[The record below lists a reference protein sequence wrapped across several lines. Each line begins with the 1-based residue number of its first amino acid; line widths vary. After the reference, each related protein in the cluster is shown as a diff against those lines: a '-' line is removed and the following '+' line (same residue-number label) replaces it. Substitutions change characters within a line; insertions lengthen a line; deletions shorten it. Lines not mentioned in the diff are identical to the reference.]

1 MAKTTSVRTRRHR
14 HAWRPLLIGIATL
27 IALFIFNDLHPA
39 VFDLADLKASDL
51 RMYMTRRPPLTGAVA
66 IAAIDEKSIA
76 ELGHWPWP
84 RSVEARLNDAL
95 RDYKA
100 AVVGYDVLFSE
111 PDEDDV
117 QAKRIA
123 DRLKGLGV
131 GDAAVEQTLGT
142 GNDLAFADAVKQQ
155 GSTFL
160 AYAFEKHFDLKSAPQ
175 ILSAPVPTGYKTEP
189 IAPPPPLA
197 YNLVRELPD
206 AAPNLLIAARA
217 YLPPIAVLNS
227 AARGTAY
234 VDYDADSDGVLRS
247 EIAVI
252 RFGKRYCVPLY
263 LALAAAY
270 LKNAPLRL
278 VIGDDGAR
286 QVTLGDE
293 EIPVDEI
300 GRMLIDFRGPP
311 GTFPAYSIADLI
323 AHRVPPAALAG
334 KIVLVGL
341 TAHALGDRKVTPT
354 AGDFPGVE
362 IHANAIDNVLRGDF
376 VRRSRVEGTAEED
389 AVALMLVLAI
399 SVAAAYLSP
408 LWSAASAL
416 WVIVGFAAYAQ
427 YRLVYEGVLIDMVLP
442 LASALLTYM
451 LLATYRYVTEDR
463 AKRFLRSALEHYLNP
478 EVVESVVDDPGGL
491 RLSGERRHL
500 AILFSD
506 IVNFTS
512 RAERFDAERLVSL
525 LNAYMNEMCRI
536 ILDSK
541 GTLDKLMG
549 DGIMAF
555 WGAPNEIENPAGA
568 AIDCALK
575 MLEGLERLRQ
585 DDERFADVDI
595 GIGIATGDAIVGNLG
610 SEHRF
615 DYSAV
620 GDTVNLASRLEG
632 LTRHF
637 HVHLLVNRQTLIEAA
652 GNYCAREVGLVK
664 VKGKEQLVPIVDVA
678 GRAGNGID
686 PTFYERFNRA
696 LEHIRNGEATA
707 ANTMLQA
714 LGREAPEDAL
724 VNLYLEKIVEATDGQ
739 PTEMV
744 FEFETK

>member
-1 MAKTTSVRTRRHR
+1 MATTTTVRTRRHR
-14 HAWRPLLIGIATL
+14 HAGRPLLIGIVTL
-27 IALFIFNDLHPA
+27 TALFVFNHYHPA

-51 RMYMTRRPPLTGAVA
+51 RMYVTRPPPLTGAVV

-117 QAKRIA
+117 QAEQIA
-123 DRLKGLGV
+123 ARLQGLGIAA
-131 GDAAVEQTLGT
+131 AAVEQTLGT
-142 GNDLAFADAVKQQ
+142 GNDLAFADAVKRE

-160 AYAFEKHFDLKSAPQ
+160 GYAFEKHFDLNSAPR
-175 ILSAPVPTGYKTEP
+175 ILSAPVSTGFKTP
-189 IAPPPPLA
+189 ITPPLA
-197 YNLVRELPD
+197 YNMVRELPD
-206 AAPNLLIAARA
+206 AAPALLIAARA

-227 AARGTAY
+227 AARGTGY

-263 LALAAAY
+263 LALTAAY

-278 VIGDDGAR
+278 VVGPDGAR

-323 AHRVPPAALAG
+323 AHRVPPAVIAG

-341 TAHALGDRKVTPT
+341 TAHALGDRKVTPS

-389 AVALMLVLAI
+389 AVALALVLAI

-416 WVIVGFAAYAQ
+416 WVIVGFSAYAQ
-427 YRLVYEGVLIDMVLP
+427 YRLVYDGVLIDVVLP

-451 LLATYRYVTEDR
+451 VLATYRYVTEDR

-478 EVVESVVDDPGGL
+478 EVVESVVDDPEGL

-512 RAERFDAERLVSL
+512 RAERFEAERLVSL

-575 MLEGLERLRQ
+575 MLEGLERLRH
-585 DDERFADVDI
+585 DDERFTDVDI

-707 ANTMLQA
+707 ANTMLQG
-714 LGREAPEDAL
+714 LSREAPDDAL
-724 VNLYLEKIVEATDGQ
+724 INLYLEKIVEATDGQ

>member
-1 MAKTTSVRTRRHR
+1 MATTTTVRTRRHR
-14 HAWRPLLIGIATL
+14 HAWRPLLIGIVTL
-27 IALFIFNDLHPA
+27 TALFVFNYYHPA

-51 RMYMTRRPPLTGAVA
+51 RMYVTRRPPLTGAVV

-111 PDEDDV
+111 RDEDDV
-117 QAKRIA
+117 QAERIA
-123 DRLKGLGV
+123 ARLKGLGIA
-131 GDAAVEQTLGT
+131 DAAVEQTLGT
-142 GNDLAFADAVKQQ
+142 GNDLAFADAVKRQ

-160 AYAFEKHFDLKSAPQ
+160 GYAFEKHFDLSSAPQ
-175 ILSAPVPTGYKTEP
+175 ILSAPVPTGFKTSP
-189 IAPPPPLA
+189 VAPPPLA

-206 AAPNLLIAARA
+206 AAPKLLIAARA
-217 YLPPIAVLNS
+217 YLPPIAVLNT
-227 AARGTAY
+227 AARGTGY

-263 LALAAAY
+263 LALTSAY
-270 LKNAPLRL
+270 LKNAAIRL
-278 VIGDDGAR
+278 VVGADGVR
-286 QVTLGDE
+286 QVTLGEE

-323 AHRVPPAALAG
+323 AHRVPPAAVAG

-354 AGDFPGVE
+354 GGDFPGVE

-389 AVALMLVLAI
+389 AVALALVLAI

-416 WVIVGFAAYAQ
+416 WVIAGFSGYAQ
-427 YRLVYEGVLIDMVLP
+427 YRLVYDGVLIDMVLP

-451 LLATYRYVTEDR
+451 FLATYRYMTEGSE
-463 AKRFLRSALEHYLNP
+463 KRFLRSALEHYLNP

-575 MLEGLERLRQ
+575 MLDGLARLRR

-686 PTFYERFNRA
+686 PTFYERFNRV

-707 ANTMLQA
+707 ANAMLVA
-714 LGREAPEDAL
+714 LGREAPQDAL

>member
-1 MAKTTSVRTRRHR
+1 MATTTTVRTRRHR

-27 IALFIFNDLHPA
+27 TALFVFNYLHPA

-51 RMYMTRRPPLTGAVA
+51 RMYVTRRPPLTGAVV

-123 DRLKGLGV
+123 TSLRGLGV
-131 GDAAVEQTLGT
+131 ADAAIEQTLGT
-142 GNDLAFADAVKQQ
+142 GNDLAFAGAVKQQ

-160 AYAFEKHFDLKSAPQ
+160 SYAFEKHFKGAQPLL
-175 ILSAPVPTGYKTEP
+175 LSAPVPNRVFKTQP
-189 IAPPPPLA
+189 IAPPPLA
-197 YNLVRELPD
+197 YNMVRELPD
-206 AAPNLLIAARA
+206 AAPASLIAARA
-217 YLPPIAVLNS
+217 YLPPITVLNG
-227 AARGTAY
+227 AARGIGY
-234 VDYDADSDGVLRS
+234 VDYEDDFDGVSRT

-263 LALAAAY
+263 LALSAAY
-270 LKNAPLRL
+270 LKNPPLRL
-278 VIGDDGAR
+278 IIGADGVR

-323 AHRVPPAALAG
+323 AHHVPPAAVAG

-341 TAHALGDRKVTPT
+341 TAHALGDRKVTPVS
-354 AGDFPGVE
+354 GDFPGVE

-376 VRRSRVEGTAEED
+376 VRRSRVEGTAEEE
-389 AVALMLVLAI
+389 AVALVLVLAI

-416 WVIVGFAAYAQ
+416 WVILGFSAYAQ
-427 YRLVYEGVLIDMVLP
+427 YRLVYDGVLIDMVLP
-442 LASALLTYM
+442 LAAALLTYTV
-451 LLATYRYVTEDR
+451 LATYRFMTEGR
-463 AKRFLRSALEHYLNP
+463 EKRFMRSALEHYLNP
-478 EVVESVVDDPGGL
+478 DVVESVVDDPGGL

-512 RAERFDAERLVSL
+512 RAERFEAERLVSL
-525 LNAYMNEMCRI
+525 LNAYMNEMCGI
-536 ILDSK
+536 ILDAK

-549 DGIMAF
+549 DGIMVF
-555 WGAPNEIENPAGA
+555 WGAPNEIENPRGPQSTARSRCSMGSS
-568 AIDCALK
+568 DCATTTNASPTSISAS
-575 MLEGLERLRQ
+575 GLPP
-585 DDERFADVDI
+585 
-595 GIGIATGDAIVGNLG
+595 ATR
-610 SEHRF
+610 S
-615 DYSAV
+615 
-620 GDTVNLASRLEG
+620 
-632 LTRHF
+632 
-637 HVHLLVNRQTLIEAA
+637 
-652 GNYCAREVGLVK
+652 
-664 VKGKEQLVPIVDVA
+664 
-678 GRAGNGID
+678 
-686 PTFYERFNRA
+686 
-696 LEHIRNGEATA
+696 
-707 ANTMLQA
+707 
-714 LGREAPEDAL
+714 
-724 VNLYLEKIVEATDGQ
+724 
-739 PTEMV
+739 
-744 FEFETK
+744 

>member
-1 MAKTTSVRTRRHR
+1 MATTTTVRTRRR
-14 HAWRPLLIGIATL
+14 QHAWRPLLIGIATL
-27 IALFIFNDLHPA
+27 AALFVFNYLHPA

-51 RMYMTRRPPLTGAVA
+51 RMYVTRRPPLTGAVV

-84 RSVEARLNDAL
+84 RSVEARLDDAL

-123 DRLKGLGV
+123 ASLKKLGV
-131 GDAAVEQTLGT
+131 ADAAIEQTLGT

-160 AYAFEKHFDLKSAPQ
+160 SYAFEKHFKGAQQFLAV
-175 ILSAPVPTGYKTEP
+175 PVPTGFKTV
-189 IAPPPPLA
+189 PPLA

-206 AAPNLLIAARA
+206 AAPKLLIAARA
-217 YLPPIAVLNS
+217 YLPPIPVLNNS
-227 AARGTAY
+227 ARGIGY
-234 VDYDADSDGVLRS
+234 VDYEDDSDGVSRT

-263 LALAAAY
+263 LALSAAY
-270 LKNAPLRL
+270 LKNPPLRL
-278 VIGDDGAR
+278 IIGADGVR
-286 QVTLGDE
+286 QVALGDE

-323 AHRVPPAALAG
+323 GHRVSPDAISG

-341 TAHALGDRKVTPT
+341 TAHALGDRMVTPT
-354 AGDFPGVE
+354 GGDFPGVE

-376 VRRSRVEGTAEED
+376 VRRSRVEGTAEEE
-389 AVALMLVLAI
+389 AEALVLVLAI

-416 WVIVGFAAYAQ
+416 WVILGFSAYAQ
-427 YRLVYEGVLIDMVLP
+427 YRLVDDGVLIDMVLP
-442 LASALLTYM
+442 LAAALLTYTV
-451 LLATYRYVTEDR
+451 LATYRFMTEGR
-463 AKRFLRSALEHYLNP
+463 EKRFMRSALEHYLNP

-512 RAERFDAERLVSL
+512 RAERFEAERLVSL

-555 WGAPNEIENPAGA
+555 WGAPNEIENPARA

-575 MLEGLERLRQ
+575 LLDGLQRLRH

-686 PTFYERFNRA
+686 PTFYERFNRV
-696 LEHIRNGEATA
+696 LEYIRNGEATA
-707 ANTMLQA
+707 ANTMLLA
-714 LGREAPEDAL
+714 LGREAPDDAL
-724 VNLYLEKIVEATDGQ
+724 VNLYLEKIVEAIDGQ

>member
-1 MAKTTSVRTRRHR
+1 MATTTTVKTRRHR
-14 HAWRPLLIGIATL
+14 HAWRPLLIGIL
-27 IALFIFNDLHPA
+27 ILTALFIFNGLHPA
-39 VFDLADLKASDL
+39 VFDLAELKVSDL
-51 RMYMTRRPPLTGAVA
+51 RMYVRRQPRLTGAVV
-66 IAAIDEKSIA
+66 IAAIDDKSIA

-84 RSVEARLNDAL
+84 RSVEARLSDAL

-111 PDEDDV
+111 RDEDDI
-117 QAKRIA
+117 QGGRIA
-123 DRLKGLGV
+123 ARLKAIGV
-131 GDAAVEQTLGT
+131 SDAAVEETLGT
-142 GNDLAFADAVKQQ
+142 ANDLALANAVKQQ

-160 AYAFEKHFDLKSAPQ
+160 GYAFESHFDRKSARQ
-175 ILSAPVPTGYKTEP
+175 ILSAPVATGYKTEP
-189 IAPPPPLA
+189 IAPPPLV
-197 YNLVRELPD
+197 YNLVRELSG
-206 AAPNLLIAARA
+206 AAPVLLAARA
-217 YLPPIAVLNS
+217 YLPPIPVLNS
-227 AARGTAY
+227 AARGIGY
-234 VDYDADSDGVLRS
+234 VDIDADTDGVFRS
-247 EIAVI
+247 EIAVV

-263 LALAAAY
+263 LALSATY
-270 LKNAPLRL
+270 LKSAPLRL
-278 VIGDDGAR
+278 VVSSDGVR

-300 GRMLIDFRGPP
+300 GRMMIDFRGPP
-311 GTFPAYSIADLI
+311 GTFSAYPISDLI

-341 TAHALGDRKVTPT
+341 TAHALGDREVTPT
-354 AGDFPGVE
+354 GGDFPGVE

-376 VRRSRVEGTAEED
+376 VRRSRMEGTAEED
-389 AVALMLVLAI
+389 AVAVVLVLAI
-399 SVAAAYLSP
+399 SLAAAYLSP
-408 LWSAASAL
+408 LWSAATAL
-416 WVIVGFAAYAQ
+416 WVIVGFSAYAQ
-427 YRLVYEGVLIDMVLP
+427 YRLIDDGVLIDVVLP
-442 LASALLTYM
+442 LVAALLTYTM
-451 LLATYRYVTEDR
+451 LATYRYVIEDSE
-463 AKRFLRSALEHYLNP
+463 KRFVRGAFEHYLNP
-478 EVVESVVDDPGGL
+478 EVIASVLDDPRGL

-500 AILFSD
+500 AILFAD

-512 RAERFDAERLVSL
+512 RTERSEPERLVAL
-525 LNAYMNEMCRI
+525 LNAYMTEMTKTIFEC
-536 ILDSK
+536 L
-541 GTLDKLMG
+541 GVVDKLMG

-555 WGAPNEIENPAGA
+555 WGAPEEIENPARA

-575 MLEGLERLRQ
+575 MLEELAHLRKR
-585 DDERFADVDI
+585 DDRFADVDI

-610 SEHRF
+610 SERRF

-637 HVHLLVNRQTLIEAA
+637 HVHLLVNRQTLVEAS

-678 GRAGNGID
+678 GRAGDGID
-686 PTFYERFNRA
+686 ATFYQRFNRA
-696 LEHIRNGEATA
+696 LEHIRNGEATS
-707 ANTMLQA
+707 ANTMLRA
-714 LGREAPEDAL
+714 LSREAPDDAL

>member
-1 MAKTTSVRTRRHR
+1 MATTTTVRTRRHR

-27 IALFIFNDLHPA
+27 TALFVFNYLHPA

-51 RMYMTRRPPLTGAVA
+51 RMYVTRRPPLTGAVV

-95 RDYKA
+95 RDYKV

-123 DRLKGLGV
+123 TSLRGLGV
-131 GDAAVEQTLGT
+131 ADAAIEQTLGT
-142 GNDLAFADAVKQQ
+142 GNDLAFAGAVKQQ

-160 AYAFEKHFDLKSAPQ
+160 SYAFEKHFKGAQPLL
-175 ILSAPVPTGYKTEP
+175 LSAPVPNRVFKTQP
-189 IAPPPPLA
+189 IAPPPLA
-197 YNLVRELPD
+197 YNMVRELPD
-206 AAPNLLIAARA
+206 AAPASLIAARA
-217 YLPPIAVLNS
+217 YLPPITVLNG
-227 AARGTAY
+227 AARGIGY
-234 VDYDADSDGVLRS
+234 VDYEDDSDGVSRT

-263 LALAAAY
+263 LALSAAY
-270 LKNAPLRL
+270 LKNPPLRL
-278 VIGDDGAR
+278 IIGADGVR

-323 AHRVPPAALAG
+323 AHHVPPAAVAG

-341 TAHALGDRKVTPT
+341 TAHALGDRKVTPVS
-354 AGDFPGVE
+354 GDFPGVE

-376 VRRSRVEGTAEED
+376 VRRSRVEGTAEEE
-389 AVALMLVLAI
+389 AVALVLVLAI

-416 WVIVGFAAYAQ
+416 WVILGFSAYAQ
-427 YRLVYEGVLIDMVLP
+427 YRVVYDGVLIDMVLP
-442 LASALLTYM
+442 LAAALLTYTV
-451 LLATYRYVTEDR
+451 LATYRFMTEGR
-463 AKRFLRSALEHYLNP
+463 EKRFMRSALEHYLNP
-478 EVVESVVDDPGGL
+478 DVVESVVDDPGGL

-512 RAERFDAERLVSL
+512 RAERFEAERLVSL
-525 LNAYMNEMCRI
+525 LNAYMNEMCGI
-536 ILDSK
+536 ILDAK

-555 WGAPNEIENPAGA
+555 WGAPNEIENPARA

-575 MLEGLERLRQ
+575 MLDGLQRLRH

-678 GRAGNGID
+678 GHAGNGID
-686 PTFYERFNRA
+686 LTFYERFNRV
-696 LEHIRNGEATA
+696 LEYIRNGEATA
-707 ANTMLQA
+707 ANTMLLA
-714 LGREAPEDAL
+714 LGREAPDDAL

>member
-1 MAKTTSVRTRRHR
+1 MAKTPSVKTRRHR
-14 HAWRPLLIGIATL
+14 QAWRPLLIGIVIL
-27 IALFIFNDLHPA
+27 IGLFVFNGLHPA
-39 VFDLADLKASDL
+39 GFELADLKASDL
-51 RMYMTRRPPLTGAVA
+51 RMYVTRRPPLSGAIA
-66 IAAIDEKSIA
+66 IAAIDEKSVA

-84 RSVEARLNDAL
+84 RSVEARLSNAL
-95 RDYKA
+95 RDYQA

-111 PDEDDV
+111 SDEDDA
-117 QAKRIA
+117 QAARIA
-123 DRLKGLGV
+123 PHLKRLGI
-131 GDAAVEQTLGT
+131 GDAAVRETLGT
-142 GNDLAFADAVKQQ
+142 GNDLAFADALKQA

-160 AYAFEKHFDLKSAPQ
+160 GYAFESHFDLARAREFFA
-175 ILSAPVPTGYKTEP
+175 APVTKGFQTEP
-189 IAPPPPLA
+189 IAPPPLA
-197 YNLVRELPD
+197 YNLVRELPG
-206 AAPNLLIAARA
+206 ATPPLVAARA
-217 YLPPIAVLNS
+217 YLPPVAALNS
-227 AARGTAY
+227 AARGIGF
-234 VDYDADSDGVLRS
+234 VDIDADSDGVLRS
-247 EIAVI
+247 ELTVV

-263 LALAAAY
+263 LALTAAY

-278 VIGDDGAR
+278 VVGPEGVR

-300 GRMLIDFRGPP
+300 GRMLINFRGPP

-323 AHRVPPAALAG
+323 AHRVPKAAIAG
-334 KIVLVGL
+334 KMVLVGM
-341 TAHALGDRKVTPT
+341 TAHALGDRKITPT
-354 AGDFPGVE
+354 GGDFPGVE

-389 AVALMLVLAI
+389 AVALALVLAI
-399 SVAAAYLSP
+399 SLAAAYLSP
-408 LWSAASAL
+408 LWSAAAAL
-416 WVIVGFAAYAQ
+416 GVVVGFSAYAQ
-427 YRLVYEGVLIDMVLP
+427 YRLVDDGVLIDVVLP
-442 LASALLTYM
+442 LASALLTYTA
-451 LLATYRYVTEDR
+451 LATYRYVTEGSE
-463 AKRFLRSALEHYLNP
+463 KRYLRSALEHYLNP
-478 EVVESVVDDPGGL
+478 EVVQSVVDDPQGL
-491 RLSGERRHL
+491 QLSGERRHL

-512 RAERFDAERLVSL
+512 RAERFEAERLVAL
-525 LNAYMNEMCRI
+525 LNAYMNEMCKI

-555 WGAPNEIENPAGA
+555 WGAPNEIENPAAA

-575 MLEGLERLRQ
+575 MLESLERLRKA
-585 DDERFADVDI
+585 DERFADVDI

-637 HVHLLVNRQTLIEAA
+637 QVHLLVNRQTLAEAA

-686 PTFYERFNRA
+686 PTFYQRFNRA

-714 LGREAPEDAL
+714 LSREAPDDAL
-724 VNLYLEKIVEATDGQ
+724 VSLYLEKIVEATDGQ

>member
-1 MAKTTSVRTRRHR
+1 MAKTPSVKTRRHR
-14 HAWRPLLIGIATL
+14 QAWRPLLIGIVIL
-27 IALFIFNDLHPA
+27 IGLFVFNGLHPA
-39 VFDLADLKASDL
+39 VFELADLKASDL
-51 RMYMTRRPPLTGAVA
+51 RMYVTRRPPLSGAIA
-66 IAAIDEKSIA
+66 IAAIDEKSVA

-84 RSVEARLNDAL
+84 RSVEARLSNAL
-95 RDYKA
+95 RDYQA

-111 PDEDDV
+111 SDEDDA
-117 QAKRIA
+117 QAARIA
-123 DRLKGLGV
+123 TQLKSLGI
-131 GDAAVEQTLGT
+131 GDAAVRETLGT
-142 GNDLAFADAVKQQ
+142 GNDLAFADALKQA
-155 GSTFL
+155 GSSFL
-160 AYAFEKHFDLKSAPQ
+160 GYAFESHFDLARAREF
-175 ILSAPVPTGYKTEP
+175 LAAPVTTGFKTAP
-189 IAPPPPLA
+189 IAPPPLA
-197 YNLVRELPD
+197 YNLVRELPG
-206 AAPNLLIAARA
+206 ATPPLVAARA
-217 YLPPIAVLNS
+217 YLPPVAALNR
-227 AARGTAY
+227 AARGIGF
-234 VDYDADSDGVLRS
+234 VDIDADSDGVLRS
-247 EIAVI
+247 ELTVV

-263 LALAAAY
+263 LALTAAY
-270 LKNAPLRL
+270 LKNAPLGL
-278 VIGDDGAR
+278 MVGPEGVR

-300 GRMLIDFRGPP
+300 GRMLINFRGPP

-323 AHRVPPAALAG
+323 AHRVPPAAIAG
-334 KIVLVGL
+334 KIVLVGM
-341 TAHALGDRKVTPT
+341 TAHALGDRKITPT
-354 AGDFPGVE
+354 GGDFPGVE

-389 AVALMLVLAI
+389 AVALALVLAI
-399 SVAAAYLSP
+399 SLAAAYLSP
-408 LWSAASAL
+408 LWSAGAAL
-416 WVIVGFAAYAQ
+416 WVVVGFSAYAQ
-427 YRLVYEGVLIDMVLP
+427 YRLVEDGVLIDVVLP
-442 LASALLTYM
+442 LASVLLTYTA
-451 LLATYRYVTEDR
+451 LATYRYVTEGSE
-463 AKRFLRSALEHYLNP
+463 KRYLRSALEHYLNP
-478 EVVESVVDDPGGL
+478 EVVQSVVDDPQGL
-491 RLSGERRHL
+491 QLSGERRHL

-512 RAERFDAERLVSL
+512 RAERFEAERLVAL
-525 LNAYMNEMCRI
+525 LNAYMNEMCKI

-555 WGAPNEIENPAGA
+555 WGAPNEIENPAAA

-575 MLEGLERLRQ
+575 MLESLERLRKA
-585 DDERFADVDI
+585 DERFADVDI

-637 HVHLLVNRQTLIEAA
+637 QVHLLVNRQTLAEAA

-686 PTFYERFNRA
+686 PTFYQRFNRA

-714 LGREAPEDAL
+714 LSREAPDDAL
-724 VNLYLEKIVEATDGQ
+724 VSLYLEKIVEATDGQ

>member
-14 HAWRPLLIGIATL
+14 HAWRPLLIGIVIL
-27 IALFIFNDLHPA
+27 IALFTFNGLHPA
-39 VFDLADLKASDL
+39 VFELADLKASDL
-51 RMYMTRRPPLTGAVA
+51 RMYVTRRPPLTGAVV
-66 IAAIDEKSIA
+66 IAAIDEKSVA

-84 RSVEARLNDAL
+84 RSVEARLTDAL

-111 PDEDDV
+111 RDEDDI
-117 QAKRIA
+117 QAERIA
-123 DRLKGLGV
+123 ARLKDLGV
-131 GDAAVEQTLGT
+131 SDAAVAETLGT
-142 GNDLAFADAVKQQ
+142 GDDLGFANAMKQQ

-160 AYAFEKHFDLKSAPQ
+160 GYAFESHFKSVRQ
-175 ILSAPVPTGYKTEP
+175 TLSVPVPTFFKTEP
-189 IAPPPPLA
+189 ITPPPLA

-206 AAPNLLIAARA
+206 ANPAMLIAARA
-217 YLPPIAVLNS
+217 YLPPIPVLNNS
-227 AARGTAY
+227 AHGTGY
-234 VDYDADSDGVLRS
+234 VDIEHDSDGVLRS

-263 LALAAAY
+263 LAMTAAFV
-270 LKNAPLRL
+270 KNAPLRL
-278 VIGDDGAR
+278 VVDSEGVR
-286 QVTLGDE
+286 EVTLGDE

-300 GRMLIDFRGPP
+300 GRMVVNFRGPP
-311 GTFPAYSIADLI
+311 GTFPAYSISDLI
-323 AHRVPPAALAG
+323 ARRVPSTAIAG

-341 TAHALGDRKVTPT
+341 TAHALGDRMVTPT

-376 VRRSRVEGTAEED
+376 VRRSRVQGTAEKD
-389 AVALMLVLAI
+389 AVALVLVLAI
-399 SVAAAYLSP
+399 SLAAAYLSP
-408 LWSAASAL
+408 LWSAGAAL
-416 WVIVGFAAYAQ
+416 WVVVGFSAYAQ
-427 YRLVYEGVLIDMVLP
+427 YRLVRDGVLIDVVLP
-442 LASALLTYM
+442 LACALLTYM
-451 LLATYRYVTEDR
+451 VLATYRYVTEGSE
-463 AKRFLRSALEHYLNP
+463 KRFLRSALEHYLNP
-478 EVVESVVDDPGGL
+478 EVVQSVVDDPLGL
-491 RLSGERRHL
+491 QLSGERRHL

-512 RAERFDAERLVSL
+512 RAERFEAERLVSL
-525 LNAYMNEMCRI
+525 LNAYMSEMCKI

-575 MLEGLERLRQ
+575 MLERLERLRQ
-585 DDERFADVDI
+585 DDERFADVNI

-637 HVHLLVNRQTLIEAA
+637 QVHLLVNRQTLAEAA

-696 LEHIRNGEATA
+696 LEHIRNGEATT
-707 ANTMLQA
+707 ANAMLQA
-714 LGREAPEDAL
+714 LNREAPDDAL

>member
-1 MAKTTSVRTRRHR
+1 M
-14 HAWRPLLIGIATL
+14 LIGIVILTV
-27 IALFIFNDLHPA
+27 LFIFNGLHPA
-39 VFDLADLKASDL
+39 VFELAELKASDL
-51 RMYMTRRPPLTGAVA
+51 RMYVTRRPPPTGAVV
-66 IAAIDEKSIA
+66 IAAIDDKSIA

-95 RDYKA
+95 RGYGA
-100 AVVGYDVLFSE
+100 AIVGYDVLFSE
-111 PDEDDV
+111 RDEDDV
-117 QAKRIA
+117 QAERIGT
-123 DRLKGLGV
+123 RLKGLGIAS
-131 GDAAVEQTLGT
+131 AAVEETLGT
-142 GNDLAFADAVKQQ
+142 GNDLAFANAIKQQ

-160 AYAFEKHFDLKSAPQ
+160 GYAFESHFDLKDARQ
-175 ILSAPVPTGYKTEP
+175 VLSAPIPTGYRSAPLE
-189 IAPPPPLA
+189 PPPVA
-197 YNLVRELPD
+197 YNLVRELSGGVP
-206 AAPNLLIAARA
+206 PMIAARA

-227 AARGTAY
+227 AARGIGF
-234 VDYDADSDGVLRS
+234 VDIEADSDGVLRS

-252 RFGKRYCVPLY
+252 RFGRRYCVPLY
-263 LALAAAY
+263 LALTAAY

-278 VIGDDGAR
+278 VAGADGVR
-286 QVTLGDE
+286 EVTLGDE
-293 EIPVDEI
+293 NIPVDEI

-311 GTFPAYSIADLI
+311 GAFPAYSISDLI
-323 AHRVPPAALAG
+323 AHRVPSAALAG

-341 TAHALGDRKVTPT
+341 TAHALGDRKITPT
-354 AGDFPGVE
+354 GGDFPGVE

-376 VRRSRVEGTAEED
+376 VRRSRVEGAAEEEM
-389 AVALMLVLAI
+389 VALILVLAI
-399 SVAAAYLSP
+399 GLAAAYLSP

-416 WVIVGFAAYAQ
+416 WVIVGFSAYAQ
-427 YRLVYEGVLIDMVLP
+427 YRLVGDGVLIYVVLP
-442 LASALLTYM
+442 LASAVLTYTV
-451 LLATYRYVTEDR
+451 LATYQYMTEGSEKRY
-463 AKRFLRSALEHYLNP
+463 LRSAFEHYLNP
-478 EVVESVVDDPGGL
+478 NVVASVVDDPQGL

-512 RAERFDAERLVSL
+512 RAERSEPEQVVAL
-525 LNAYMNEMCRI
+525 LNTYMSVMIDI
-536 ILDSK
+536 IFQSQ
-541 GTLDKLMG
+541 GVVDKLMG

-555 WGAPNEIENPAGA
+555 WGAPNDIANPAAA

-575 MLEGLERLRQ
+575 MLDGLRRLRQ

-595 GIGIATGDAIVGNLG
+595 GIGIATGEVVVGNFG
-610 SEHRF
+610 GAQRF

-637 HVHLLVNRQTLIEAA
+637 QVHLLVNRQTLLEAA

-678 GRAGNGID
+678 GYAGNGID
-686 PTFYERFNRA
+686 PTFYQRFNRA

-707 ANTMLQA
+707 ANTMLRA
-714 LGREAPEDAL
+714 LSNEAPDDAL

>member
-14 HAWRPLLIGIATL
+14 HAWRPLLIGIVILA
-27 IALFIFNDLHPA
+27 ALFVFNGLHPA
-39 VFDLADLKASDL
+39 VFELADLKASDL
-51 RMYMTRRPPLTGAVA
+51 RMYVTRRPPLKGAVV
-66 IAAIDEKSIA
+66 IAAIDEKSVA

-84 RSVEARLNDAL
+84 RGVEARLSDAL
-95 RDYKA
+95 RDYKV

-111 PDEDDV
+111 RDEDDI
-117 QAKRIA
+117 QAERIA
-123 DRLKGLGV
+123 ARLKGLGAS
-131 GDAAVEQTLGT
+131 DAAVAETLGT
-142 GNDLAFADAVKQQ
+142 GNDLAFANAVKQQ
-155 GSTFL
+155 GSTFIG
-160 AYAFEKHFDLKSAPQ
+160 YAFESHFDLKSARQ
-175 ILSAPVPTGYKTEP
+175 TLSAAVPTGFKTEP
-189 IAPPPPLA
+189 IAPPPLA
-197 YNLVRELPD
+197 YNLVRELPG
-206 AAPNLLIAARA
+206 AAPAMVAARA

-227 AARGTAY
+227 AARGVGY
-234 VDYDADSDGVLRS
+234 VDIDADSDGVLRS
-247 EIAVI
+247 ELAVV

-263 LALAAAY
+263 LGLTAAF
-270 LKNAPLRL
+270 LKSAPLRL
-278 VIGDDGAR
+278 VVGPEGVR
-286 QVTLGDE
+286 QVALGDE

-300 GRMLIDFRGPP
+300 GRMLINFRGPP
-311 GTFPAYSIADLI
+311 GTFPAYSISDVI
-323 AHRVPPAALAG
+323 THRVPPAALAG
-334 KIVLVGL
+334 RIVLVGL
-341 TAHALGDRKVTPT
+341 TAHALGDRKITPT
-354 AGDFPGVE
+354 GGDFPGVE

-376 VRRSRVEGTAEED
+376 VRRSRVEGAAEEG
-389 AVALMLVLAI
+389 AVALALVLVI
-399 SVAAAYLSP
+399 SLAAAYLSP
-408 LWSAASAL
+408 LWSAGAAL
-416 WVIVGFAAYAQ
+416 WVIVGFSAYAQ
-427 YRLVYEGVLIDMVLP
+427 YRLVSDGVLIHIVLP
-442 LASALLTYM
+442 LASLLLTYTM
-451 LLATYRYVTEDR
+451 LATYRYVTEGSE
-463 AKRFLRSALEHYLNP
+463 KRYLRSAFEHYLNP
-478 EVVESVVDDPGGL
+478 NVVASVVDDPQGL

-512 RAERFDAERLVSL
+512 RAERSEPERVVAL
-525 LNAYMNEMCRI
+525 LNTYMSVMIDI
-536 ILDSK
+536 IFQSQ
-541 GTLDKLMG
+541 GVVDKLMG

-575 MLEGLERLRQ
+575 MLEGLQHLRRN
-585 DDERFADVDI
+585 DERFADVDI
-595 GIGIATGDAIVGNLG
+595 GIGIATGDVVVGNFG
-610 SEHRF
+610 GARRF

-637 HVHLLVNRQTLIEAA
+637 QVHLLVNRQTLVEAA

-707 ANTMLQA
+707 ANTMLLA
-714 LGREAPEDAL
+714 LSREAPDDAL
-724 VNLYLEKIVEATDGQ
+724 VSLYLEKIVEATDGQ

>member
-1 MAKTTSVRTRRHR
+1 
-14 HAWRPLLIGIATL
+14 
-27 IALFIFNDLHPA
+27 
-39 VFDLADLKASDL
+39 
-51 RMYMTRRPPLTGAVA
+51 MTRTIHRPRESRHGSKTQG
-66 IAAIDEKSIA
+66 IS
-76 ELGHWPWP
+76 
-84 RSVEARLNDAL
+84 
-95 RDYKA
+95 
-100 AVVGYDVLFSE
+100 
-111 PDEDDV
+111 
-117 QAKRIA
+117 
-123 DRLKGLGV
+123 
-131 GDAAVEQTLGT
+131 DAAVQETLGT
-142 GNDLAFADAVKQQ
+142 GNDLAFADALKHA

-160 AYAFEKHFDLKSAPQ
+160 GYAFESHFDLARAREFLAAP
-175 ILSAPVPTGYKTEP
+175 LTKGFHTAP
-189 IAPPPPLA
+189 IAPPPLA
-197 YNLVRELPD
+197 YNLVRELPG
-206 AAPNLLIAARA
+206 ATPPLVAARA
-217 YLPPIAVLNS
+217 YLPPVAALNS
-227 AARGTAY
+227 AARGIGF
-234 VDYDADSDGVLRS
+234 VDIDADSDGVLRS
-247 EIAVI
+247 ELTVV

-263 LALAAAY
+263 LALTAAY

-278 VIGDDGAR
+278 VVGPEGVR

-300 GRMLIDFRGPP
+300 GRMLINFRGPP

-323 AHRVPPAALAG
+323 AHRVPPAAIAG
-334 KIVLVGL
+334 KIVLVGM
-341 TAHALGDRKVTPT
+341 TAHALGDRKITPT
-354 AGDFPGVE
+354 GGDFPGVE

-389 AVALMLVLAI
+389 AVALALVLAI
-399 SVAAAYLSP
+399 SLAAAYLSP
-408 LWSAASAL
+408 LWSATAAL
-416 WVIVGFAAYAQ
+416 WVVAGFSAYAQ
-427 YRLVYEGVLIDMVLP
+427 YRLVDDGVLIDVVLP
-442 LASALLTYM
+442 LASVLLTYTA
-451 LLATYRYVTEDR
+451 LATYRYVTEGSE
-463 AKRFLRSALEHYLNP
+463 KRYLRSALEHYLNP
-478 EVVESVVDDPGGL
+478 EVVQSVVDDPQGL
-491 RLSGERRHL
+491 QLSGERRHL

-512 RAERFDAERLVSL
+512 RAERFEAERLVAL
-525 LNAYMNEMCRI
+525 LNAYMNEMCKI

-555 WGAPNEIENPAGA
+555 WGAPNEIENPAAA
-568 AIDCALK
+568 AIDCALR
-575 MLEGLERLRQ
+575 MLESLERLRKA
-585 DDERFADVDI
+585 DERFADVDI

-637 HVHLLVNRQTLIEAA
+637 QVHLLVNRQTLAEAA

-678 GRAGNGID
+678 GRAGNGLD
-686 PTFYERFNRA
+686 PTFYQRFNRA

-714 LGREAPEDAL
+714 LSREAPDDAL
-724 VNLYLEKIVEATDGQ
+724 VSLYLEKIVEATDGQ

>member
-1 MAKTTSVRTRRHR
+1 MATTTTARTRRRR

-27 IALFIFNDLHPA
+27 TALFVFNYLHPA

-51 RMYMTRRPPLTGAVA
+51 RMYVTRRPPLTGAVV

-84 RSVEARLNDAL
+84 RSVEARLNNAL

-100 AVVGYDVLFSE
+100 AVIGYDVLFSE
-111 PDEDDV
+111 RDEDDV
-117 QAKRIA
+117 QAEGIA
-123 DRLKGLGV
+123 ARLKGLGIT
-131 GDAAVEQTLGT
+131 DAAVEQTLGT
-142 GNDLAFADAVKQQ
+142 GNDLAFADAVKRQ

-160 AYAFEKHFDLKSAPQ
+160 SYAFEKHFKGAQ
-175 ILSAPVPTGYKTEP
+175 QFFAVPVPTGFKT
-189 IAPPPPLA
+189 APVSPPPLA

-206 AAPNLLIAARA
+206 ANPNMLIAARA
-217 YLPPIAVLNS
+217 YLPPIPVLNNS
-227 AARGTAY
+227 ARGTGY
-234 VDYDADSDGVLRS
+234 VDYEDDSDGVSRT

-263 LALAAAY
+263 LAVSAAY
-270 LKNAPLRL
+270 LKNPPLRL
-278 VIGDDGAR
+278 IVGADGVR
-286 QVTLGDE
+286 QIALGDE

-311 GTFPAYSIADLI
+311 GTFPAYSISDLI
-323 AHRVPPAALAG
+323 AHRVPPAAIAG
-334 KIVLVGL
+334 KIALVGL
-341 TAHALGDRKVTPT
+341 TAHALGDRKVTPVS
-354 AGDFPGVE
+354 GDFPGVE

-389 AVALMLVLAI
+389 AVALVLVLAI
-399 SVAAAYLSP
+399 SLAAAYLSP

-416 WVIVGFAAYAQ
+416 WVIGGFLAYAQ
-427 YRLVYEGVLIDMVLP
+427 YRLVYDGVLIDVVLP
-442 LASALLTYM
+442 LTSALLSYM
-451 LLATYRYVTEDR
+451 VLATYRFMTEGR
-463 AKRFLRSALEHYLNP
+463 EKRFMRSALEHYLNP
-478 EVVESVVDDPGGL
+478 EVVESVVDDPAGL

-512 RAERFDAERLVSL
+512 RAERFEAERLVSL

-575 MLEGLERLRQ
+575 MLEGLQRLRR

-678 GRAGNGID
+678 GHAGNGID

-696 LEHIRNGEATA
+696 LEHIRNGEATT

-714 LGREAPEDAL
+714 LGREAPDDAL

>member
-1 MAKTTSVRTRRHR
+1 MATTTTVRTRRHR

-27 IALFIFNDLHPA
+27 TALFVFNYLHPA

-51 RMYMTRRPPLTGAVA
+51 RMYVTRRPPLTGAVV

-123 DRLKGLGV
+123 TSLRGLGV
-131 GDAAVEQTLGT
+131 ADAAIEQTLGT
-142 GNDLAFADAVKQQ
+142 GNDLAFAGAVKQQ

-160 AYAFEKHFDLKSAPQ
+160 SYAFEKHFKGAQPLL
-175 ILSAPVPTGYKTEP
+175 LSAPVPNRVFKTQP
-189 IAPPPPLA
+189 IAPPPLA
-197 YNLVRELPD
+197 YNMVRELPD
-206 AAPNLLIAARA
+206 AAPASLIAARA
-217 YLPPIAVLNS
+217 YLPPITVLNG
-227 AARGTAY
+227 AARGIGY
-234 VDYDADSDGVLRS
+234 VDYEDDSDGVSRT

-263 LALAAAY
+263 LALSAAY
-270 LKNAPLRL
+270 LKNPPLRL
-278 VIGDDGAR
+278 IIGADGVR

-323 AHRVPPAALAG
+323 AHHVPPAAVAG

-341 TAHALGDRKVTPT
+341 TAHALGDRKVTPVS
-354 AGDFPGVE
+354 GDFPGVE

-376 VRRSRVEGTAEED
+376 VRRSRVEGTAEEE
-389 AVALMLVLAI
+389 AVALVLVLAI

-416 WVIVGFAAYAQ
+416 WVILGFSAYAQ
-427 YRLVYEGVLIDMVLP
+427 YRLVYDGVLIDMVLP
-442 LASALLTYM
+442 LAAALLTYTV
-451 LLATYRYVTEDR
+451 LATYRFMTEGR
-463 AKRFLRSALEHYLNP
+463 EKRFMRSALEHYLNP
-478 EVVESVVDDPGGL
+478 DVVESVVDDPGGL

-512 RAERFDAERLVSL
+512 RAERFEAERLVSL
-525 LNAYMNEMCRI
+525 LNAYMNEMCGI
-536 ILDSK
+536 ILDAK

-555 WGAPNEIENPAGA
+555 WGAPNEIENPARA

-575 MLEGLERLRQ
+575 MLDGLQRLRH

-678 GRAGNGID
+678 GHAGNGID
-686 PTFYERFNRA
+686 LTFYERFNRV
-696 LEHIRNGEATA
+696 LEYIRNGEATA
-707 ANTMLQA
+707 ANTMLLA
-714 LGREAPEDAL
+714 LGREAPDDAL

>member
-1 MAKTTSVRTRRHR
+1 MAKTTSVRKRGHR
-14 HAWRPLLIGIATL
+14 HAWRPLLIGIVILA
-27 IALFIFNDLHPA
+27 ALFIFNGLHPA
-39 VFDLADLKASDL
+39 VFELADLKASDL
-51 RMYMTRRPPLTGAVA
+51 RMYVTQRPPLTGAVV
-66 IAAIDEKSIA
+66 IAAIDEKSVA

-84 RSVEARLNDAL
+84 RSVEARLSDAL

-100 AVVGYDVLFSE
+100 AIVGYDVLFSE
-111 PDEDDV
+111 RDEDDI
-117 QAKRIA
+117 QAERIA
-123 DRLKGLGV
+123 TRLKGLGV
-131 GDAAVEQTLGT
+131 TEAAVEETLGM
-142 GNDLAFADAVKQQ
+142 GNDLAFANAVRQQ

-160 AYAFEKHFDLKSAPQ
+160 GYAFESHFDLKSARQ
-175 ILSAPVPTGYKTEP
+175 TLTAAVPTGFKTEP
-189 IAPPPPLA
+189 IAPPPLA
-197 YNLVRELPD
+197 YNLVRELPG
-206 AAPNLLIAARA
+206 ATPAMVAARA

-227 AARGTAY
+227 AARGVGY
-234 VDYDADSDGVLRS
+234 VDIDADSDGVLRS
-247 EIAVI
+247 ELAVV

-263 LALAAAY
+263 LGLTAAY
-270 LKNAPLRL
+270 LKSAPLRL
-278 VIGDDGAR
+278 VVGPEGVR
-286 QVTLGDE
+286 QITLGDE

-311 GTFPAYSIADLI
+311 GTFPAYSISDVI

-341 TAHALGDRKVTPT
+341 TAHALGDRKITPT
-354 AGDFPGVE
+354 GGDFPGVE

-389 AVALMLVLAI
+389 AVALALVLAI
-399 SVAAAYLSP
+399 SLAAAYLSP
-408 LWSAASAL
+408 LWSAAAAL
-416 WVIVGFAAYAQ
+416 WVIVGFSAYAQ
-427 YRLVYEGVLIDMVLP
+427 YRLVGDGVLIDVVLP
-442 LASALLTYM
+442 LASVLLTYTV
-451 LLATYRYVTEDR
+451 LATYRYVTEGSE
-463 AKRFLRSALEHYLNP
+463 KRYLRSAFEHYLNP
-478 EVVESVVDDPGGL
+478 NVVASVVDDPQGL

-512 RAERFDAERLVSL
+512 RAERSEPERVVAL
-525 LNAYMNEMCRI
+525 LNTYMSVMIDI
-536 ILDSK
+536 IFQSQ
-541 GTLDKLMG
+541 GVVDKLMG

-555 WGAPNEIENPAGA
+555 WGAPNEIENPAAA

-575 MLEGLERLRQ
+575 MLEGLQRLRQ

-595 GIGIATGDAIVGNLG
+595 GIGIATGDVVVGNFG
-610 SEHRF
+610 GARRF

-637 HVHLLVNRQTLIEAA
+637 QVHLLVNRQTLIEAA

-707 ANTMLQA
+707 ANTMLLA
-714 LGREAPEDAL
+714 LSHEAPDDAL
-724 VNLYLEKIVEATDGQ
+724 VSLYLEKIVEATDGQ

>member
-1 MAKTTSVRTRRHR
+1 MATTTTVRTRRHR

-27 IALFIFNDLHPA
+27 TALFVFNYLHPA

-51 RMYMTRRPPLTGAVA
+51 RMYVTRRPPLTGAVV

-123 DRLKGLGV
+123 TSLRGLGV
-131 GDAAVEQTLGT
+131 ADAAIEQTLGT
-142 GNDLAFADAVKQQ
+142 GNDLAFAGAVKQQ

-160 AYAFEKHFDLKSAPQ
+160 SYAFEKHFKGAQPLL
-175 ILSAPVPTGYKTEP
+175 LSAPVPNRVFKTQP
-189 IAPPPPLA
+189 IAPPPLA
-197 YNLVRELPD
+197 YNMVRELPD
-206 AAPNLLIAARA
+206 AAPASLIAARA
-217 YLPPIAVLNS
+217 YLPPITVLNG
-227 AARGTAY
+227 AARGIGY
-234 VDYDADSDGVLRS
+234 VDYEDDSDGVSRT

-263 LALAAAY
+263 LALSAAY
-270 LKNAPLRL
+270 LKNPPLRL
-278 VIGDDGAR
+278 IIGADGVR

-323 AHRVPPAALAG
+323 AHHVPPAAIAG

-341 TAHALGDRKVTPT
+341 TAHALGDRKVTPVS
-354 AGDFPGVE
+354 GDFPGVE

-376 VRRSRVEGTAEED
+376 VRRSRVEGTAEEE
-389 AVALMLVLAI
+389 AVALVLVLAI

-416 WVIVGFAAYAQ
+416 WVILGFSAYAQ
-427 YRLVYEGVLIDMVLP
+427 YRLVYDGVLIDMVLP
-442 LASALLTYM
+442 LAAALLTYTV
-451 LLATYRYVTEDR
+451 LATYRFMTEGR
-463 AKRFLRSALEHYLNP
+463 EKRFMRSALEHYLNP
-478 EVVESVVDDPGGL
+478 DVVESVVDDPGGL

-512 RAERFDAERLVSL
+512 RAERFEAERLVSL
-525 LNAYMNEMCRI
+525 LNAYMNEMCGI
-536 ILDSK
+536 ILDAK

-555 WGAPNEIENPAGA
+555 WGAPNEIENPARA

-575 MLEGLERLRQ
+575 MLDGLQRLRH

-678 GRAGNGID
+678 GHAGNGID
-686 PTFYERFNRA
+686 PTFYERFNRV
-696 LEHIRNGEATA
+696 LEYIRNGEATA
-707 ANTMLQA
+707 ANTMLLA
-714 LGREAPEDAL
+714 LGREAPDDAL

>member
-1 MAKTTSVRTRRHR
+1 MATTTTARPRRHR
-14 HAWRPLLIGIATL
+14 HAWRPLLIGIVIPA
-27 IALFIFNDLHPA
+27 ALFIFNGLHPA
-39 VFDLADLKASDL
+39 VFELAELKASDL
-51 RMYMTRRPPLTGAVA
+51 RMYVRRPPALTGAVV
-66 IAAIDEKSIA
+66 IAAIDDKSIA

-111 PDEDDV
+111 RDEDDV
-117 QAKRIA
+117 QAERIA
-123 DRLKGLGV
+123 ARLKGLGV
-131 GDAAVEQTLGT
+131 GDTAVEETLGT
-142 GNDLAFADAVKQQ
+142 GNDLAFANAAKRQ

-160 AYAFEKHFDLKSAPQ
+160 GYAFESHFDRKDARQ
-175 ILSAPVPTGYKTEP
+175 ILSGPVQPGYKTEP
-189 IAPPPPLA
+189 LQPPPLA
-197 YNLVRELPD
+197 YNLVRELPG
-206 AAPNLLIAARA
+206 AASALIEARA
-217 YLPPIAVLNS
+217 YLPPIAVLND
-227 AARGTAY
+227 AVRGTGY
-234 VDYDADSDGVLRS
+234 VDVEHDSDGVLRS

-263 LALAAAY
+263 LALTAAY

-278 VIGDDGAR
+278 VVGADGVR
-286 QVTLGDE
+286 QVTLGDKD
-293 EIPVDEI
+293 IPVDEM

-311 GTFPAYSIADLI
+311 GTFPAYSISDLI
-323 AHRVPPAALAG
+323 AHRVPPAAISG
-334 KIVLVGL
+334 KIVLIGL
-341 TAHALGDRKVTPT
+341 TAHALGDRMVTPT

-376 VRRSRVEGTAEED
+376 VRRSRVESAAEED
-389 AVALMLVLAI
+389 ALALVLVLTI
-399 SVAAAYLSP
+399 SLAAAYLSP
-408 LWSAASAL
+408 LWSAAAAL
-416 WVIVGFAAYAQ
+416 WVIVGFSAYAQ
-427 YRLVYEGVLIDMVLP
+427 YRLVDDGVLIYVVLP
-442 LASALLTYM
+442 LTAALLTYM
-451 LLATYRYVTEDR
+451 VMATYRYMTEGSE
-463 AKRFLRSALEHYLNP
+463 KRYLRSAFEHYLNP
-478 EVVESVVDDPGGL
+478 NVVASVVDDPQGL

-512 RAERFDAERLVSL
+512 RAERSEPEQVVAL
-525 LNAYMNEMCRI
+525 LNTYMSVMIDI
-536 ILDSK
+536 IFQSQ
-541 GTLDKLMG
+541 GVVDKLMG

-555 WGAPNEIENPAGA
+555 WGAPNEIENPAAA
-568 AIDCALK
+568 AIDCALR
-575 MLEGLERLRQ
+575 MLEGLQRLRQ
-585 DDERFADVDI
+585 ADERFADVDI
-595 GIGIATGDAIVGNLG
+595 GIGIATGDVVVGNFG
-610 SEHRF
+610 GARRF

-637 HVHLLVNRQTLIEAA
+637 QVHLLVNRQTLAEAS

-707 ANTMLQA
+707 ANTMLLA
-714 LGREAPEDAL
+714 LSREAPDDAL
-724 VNLYLEKIVEATDGQ
+724 ISLYLEKIVEATDGQ

>member
-1 MAKTTSVRTRRHR
+1 MAKTPSVKTRRHR
-14 HAWRPLLIGIATL
+14 QAWRPLLIGIVIL
-27 IALFIFNDLHPA
+27 IGLFVFNGLHPA
-39 VFDLADLKASDL
+39 VFELADLKASDL
-51 RMYMTRRPPLTGAVA
+51 RMYVTRRPPLSGALA
-66 IAAIDEKSIA
+66 IAAIDEKSVA

-84 RSVEARLNDAL
+84 RSVEARLSNAL
-95 RDYKA
+95 RDYQA

-111 PDEDDV
+111 SDEDDA
-117 QAKRIA
+117 QAARIA
-123 DRLKGLGV
+123 KHLKRLGI
-131 GDAAVEQTLGT
+131 GDAAVQETLGT
-142 GNDLAFADAVKQQ
+142 GNDLAFADALKQA

-160 AYAFEKHFDLKSAPQ
+160 GYAFESHFDLARAREF
-175 ILSAPVPTGYKTEP
+175 LAAPVTKGFHTEP
-189 IAPPPPLA
+189 IAPPPLA
-197 YNLVRELPD
+197 YNLVRELPG
-206 AAPNLLIAARA
+206 ATPPLVAARA
-217 YLPPIAVLNS
+217 YLPPVAALNS
-227 AARGTAY
+227 AARGIGF
-234 VDYDADSDGVLRS
+234 VDIDADSDGVLRS
-247 EIAVI
+247 ELTVV

-263 LALAAAY
+263 LALTAAY

-278 VIGDDGAR
+278 VVGPEGVR

-300 GRMLIDFRGPP
+300 GRMLINFRGPP

-323 AHRVPPAALAG
+323 ARRVPKAAIAG
-334 KIVLVGL
+334 KMVLVGM
-341 TAHALGDRKVTPT
+341 TAHALGDRKITPT
-354 AGDFPGVE
+354 GGDFPGVE

-389 AVALMLVLAI
+389 AVALALVLAI
-399 SVAAAYLSP
+399 SLAAAYLSP
-408 LWSAASAL
+408 LWSAAAAL
-416 WVIVGFAAYAQ
+416 WVVVGFSAYAQ
-427 YRLVYEGVLIDMVLP
+427 YRLVNDGVLIDVVLP
-442 LASALLTYM
+442 LASALLTYTA
-451 LLATYRYVTEDR
+451 LATYRYVTEGSE
-463 AKRFLRSALEHYLNP
+463 KRYLRSALEHYLNP
-478 EVVESVVDDPGGL
+478 EVVQSVVDDPQGL
-491 RLSGERRHL
+491 QLSGERRHL

-512 RAERFDAERLVSL
+512 RAERFEAERLVAL
-525 LNAYMNEMCRI
+525 LNAYMNEMCKI

-555 WGAPNEIENPAGA
+555 WGAPNEIENPAAA

-575 MLEGLERLRQ
+575 MLESLERLRKA
-585 DDERFADVDI
+585 DERFADVDI

-637 HVHLLVNRQTLIEAA
+637 QVHLLVNRQTLAEAA

-686 PTFYERFNRA
+686 PTFYQRFNRA

-714 LGREAPEDAL
+714 LSREAPDDAL
-724 VNLYLEKIVEATDGQ
+724 VSLYLEKIVEATDGQ

>member
-1 MAKTTSVRTRRHR
+1 MATTTSVRTRRHR
-14 HAWRPLLIGIATL
+14 HAWRPLLIGIVVL
-27 IALFIFNDLHPA
+27 IALFVFNGLHPA

-51 RMYMTRRPPLTGAVA
+51 RMYVMRRPPLTGAVV

-111 PDEDDV
+111 RDEDDV
-117 QAKRIA
+117 QAEQIA
-123 DRLKGLGV
+123 ARLKRLGV

-142 GNDLAFADAVKQQ
+142 GNDPAFANAVKQE

-160 AYAFEKHFDLKSAPQ
+160 GYAFEKHFDLKSAQ
-175 ILSAPVPTGYKTEP
+175 QVLSAPVPTGFKTEP
-189 IAPPPPLA
+189 IAPPPLA

-206 AAPNLLIAARA
+206 AAPALLIRARA
-217 YLPPIAVLNS
+217 YLPPIAILNS
-227 AARGTAY
+227 AARGIGY

-247 EIAVI
+247 EMTVI

-263 LALAAAY
+263 LALTAAY

-278 VIGDDGAR
+278 VVGAEGVR

-311 GTFPAYSIADLI
+311 GTFPAYSISDLI
-323 AHRVPPAALAG
+323 AHRVPPAAIAG

-376 VRRSRVEGTAEED
+376 VRRSRVEGTAEEE
-389 AVALMLVLAI
+389 AVALVLVLAM
-399 SVAAAYLSP
+399 SLAAAYLSA
-408 LWSAASAL
+408 LWSAAAAL
-416 WVIVGFAAYAQ
+416 WVIVGFSAYAQ
-427 YRLVYEGVLIDMVLP
+427 YRLADDGVLIDVVLP

-451 LLATYRYVTEDR
+451 VLATYRYVTEGSE
-463 AKRFLRSALEHYLNP
+463 KRYLRSAFEHYLNP
-478 EVVESVVDDPGGL
+478 NVVASVVDDPQGL

-512 RAERFDAERLVSL
+512 RAERSEPERVVAL
-525 LNAYMNEMCRI
+525 LNTYMSVMIDI
-536 ILDSK
+536 IFQSQ
-541 GTLDKLMG
+541 GVVDKLMG

-555 WGAPNEIENPAGA
+555 WGAPNEIENPASA

-575 MLEGLERLRQ
+575 MLEGLQRLRQ
-585 DDERFADVDI
+585 SDERFADVDI
-595 GIGIATGDAIVGNLG
+595 GIGIATGDVVVGNFG
-610 SEHRF
+610 GAQRF

-637 HVHLLVNRQTLIEAA
+637 HVHLLVNRQTLVEAA
-652 GNYCAREVGLVK
+652 GDYCAREVGLVK

-686 PTFYERFNRA
+686 PTFYQRFNRA
-696 LEHIRNGEATA
+696 LEHIRNGEATT
-707 ANTMLQA
+707 ANTMLRA
-714 LGREAPEDAL
+714 LGREAPDDAL
-724 VNLYLEKIVEATDGQ
+724 INLYLEKIVEATDGQ

>member
-14 HAWRPLLIGIATL
+14 HAWRPLLIGIVILA
-27 IALFIFNDLHPA
+27 ALFIFNGLHPA
-39 VFDLADLKASDL
+39 VFELADLKASDL
-51 RMYMTRRPPLTGAVA
+51 RMYVTRRPALTGAVA
-66 IAAIDEKSIA
+66 IAAIDEKSVA

-84 RSVEARLNDAL
+84 RDVEARLSDAL

-111 PDEDDV
+111 RDEDDI
-117 QAKRIA
+117 QAERIA
-123 DRLKGLGV
+123 AHLKGLGV
-131 GDAAVEQTLGT
+131 SNSAVQETLGT
-142 GNDLAFADAVKQQ
+142 GNDLALANAVKQQ
-155 GSTFL
+155 GSTFIG
-160 AYAFEKHFDLKSAPQ
+160 YAFESHFDPKSARQ
-175 ILSAPVPTGYKTEP
+175 VLSAPIPTGFKTEP
-189 IAPPPPLA
+189 IAPPPLA
-197 YNLVRELPD
+197 YNLVRELPG
-206 AAPNLLIAARA
+206 ATPATVAARA

-227 AARGTAY
+227 AARGVGY
-234 VDYDADSDGVLRS
+234 VDIDADSDGVLRS
-247 EIAVI
+247 ELAVV

-263 LALAAAY
+263 LGLTAAY
-270 LKNAPLRL
+270 LKGAPLRL
-278 VIGDDGAR
+278 VVGAEGVR

-300 GRMLIDFRGPP
+300 GRMLINFRGPP
-311 GTFPAYSIADLI
+311 GTFPAYSISDVI
-323 AHRVPPAALAG
+323 AHRVPSAALAG
-334 KIVLVGL
+334 KIVLVGM
-341 TAHALGDRKVTPT
+341 TAHALGDRKITPT
-354 AGDFPGVE
+354 GGDFPGVE

-389 AVALMLVLAI
+389 AVALALVLAI
-399 SVAAAYLSP
+399 SLAAAYLSP
-408 LWSAASAL
+408 LWSAAAAL
-416 WVIVGFAAYAQ
+416 WVIVGSSAYAQ
-427 YRLVYEGVLIDMVLP
+427 YRLVADGVLIDVVLP
-442 LASALLTYM
+442 LASLLLTYTV
-451 LLATYRYVTEDR
+451 LATYRYVTEGSE
-463 AKRFLRSALEHYLNP
+463 KRYLRSAFEHYLNP
-478 EVVESVVDDPGGL
+478 NVVASVVDDPQGL

-512 RAERFDAERLVSL
+512 RAERSEPERVVAL
-525 LNAYMNEMCRI
+525 LNTYMSVMIDI
-536 ILDSK
+536 IFQSQ
-541 GTLDKLMG
+541 GVVDKLMG

-575 MLEGLERLRQ
+575 MLEGLERLRKS
-585 DDERFADVDI
+585 DERFADLDI
-595 GIGIATGDAIVGNLG
+595 GIGIATGDVVVGNFG
-610 SEHRF
+610 GAQRF

-637 HVHLLVNRQTLIEAA
+637 QVHLLVNRQTLIEAA

-707 ANTMLQA
+707 ANTMLVA
-714 LGREAPEDAL
+714 LSREAPDDAL
-724 VNLYLEKIVEATDGQ
+724 VSLYLEKIVEATDGQ

>member
-1 MAKTTSVRTRRHR
+1 MATTTTDKIRRR
-14 HAWRPLLIGIATL
+14 RAGRPLLIGLVIL
-27 IALFIFNDLHPA
+27 IALFTFNSLHPA
-39 VFDLADLKASDL
+39 VFNLAELKASDL
-51 RMYMTRRPPLTGAVA
+51 RMYVTRPPPPTGAVV
-66 IAAIDEKSIA
+66 IAAIDDKSIA

-84 RSVEARLNDAL
+84 RSVEARLTDAL

-111 PDEDDV
+111 HDEDDV
-117 QAKRIA
+117 QARQIGA
-123 DRLKGLGV
+123 RLKALGV
-131 GDAAVEQTLGT
+131 GDAAVAQTLGA
-142 GNDLAFADAVKQQ
+142 GNDTAFAEAMKQQ

-160 AYAFEKHFDLKSAPQ
+160 GYAFESHFDSHDARQ
-175 ILSAPVPTGYKTEP
+175 ILSTAVAPGYQTQP
-189 IAPPPPLA
+189 IAPPPLT
-197 YNLVRELPD
+197 YNLVRELPGGTP
-206 AAPNLLIAARA
+206 AAIEARA
-217 YLPPIAVLNS
+217 YLPPIPVLNA
-227 AARGTAY
+227 AARGVGY
-234 VDYDADSDGVLRS
+234 VDIDADSDGVLRS
-247 EIAVI
+247 EVAVI
-252 RFGKRYCVPLY
+252 RFGRRYCVPLY

-270 LKNAPLRL
+270 LKNAPLEL
-278 VIGDDGAR
+278 MVGADGVR
-286 QVTLGDE
+286 QVMLGE
-293 EIPVDEI
+293 ENIPVDEI

-323 AHRVPPAALAG
+323 AHRVPPAAIAG

-354 AGDFPGVE
+354 GGDFPGVE

-376 VRRSRVEGTAEED
+376 VRRSRVEGTTEED
-389 AVALMLVLAI
+389 AVALLLVLTI
-399 SVAAAYLSP
+399 CVAAAFLAP
-408 LWSAASAL
+408 LWSAAAAL
-416 WVIVGFAAYAQ
+416 WVMVGFSAYAQ
-427 YRLVYEGVLIDMVLP
+427 YRLVYDGVLVDVVLP
-442 LASALLTYM
+442 LSSALLTYM
-451 LLATYRYVTEDR
+451 VLATYRYMTEGSE
-463 AKRFLRSALEHYLNP
+463 KRYLRSAFEHYLNP
-478 EVVESVVDDPGGL
+478 NVVASVVDDPQGL

-512 RAERFDAERLVSL
+512 RAERSEPEQVVAL
-525 LNAYMNEMCRI
+525 LNTYMSVMIDI
-536 ILDSK
+536 IFQAQ
-541 GTLDKLMG
+541 GVVDKLMG

-555 WGAPNEIENPAGA
+555 WGAPNEIENPAAA

-575 MLEGLERLRQ
+575 MLEGLKHLRES
-585 DDERFADVDI
+585 DERFADIDI
-595 GIGIATGDAIVGNLG
+595 GIGIATGDVVVGNFG
-610 SEHRF
+610 GARRF

-637 HVHLLVNRQTLIEAA
+637 QVHLLINRQTLAEAA

-686 PTFYERFNRA
+686 PTFYQRFNRA

-714 LGREAPEDAL
+714 LNREAPNDAL

>member
-1 MAKTTSVRTRRHR
+1 MAKTPSVKTRRHR
-14 HAWRPLLIGIATL
+14 QAWRPLLIGIVIL
-27 IALFIFNDLHPA
+27 IGLFVFNGLHPA
-39 VFDLADLKASDL
+39 GFELADLKASDL
-51 RMYMTRRPPLTGAVA
+51 RMYVTRRPPLSGAIA
-66 IAAIDEKSIA
+66 IAAIDEKSVA

-84 RSVEARLNDAL
+84 RSVEARLSNAL
-95 RDYKA
+95 RDYQA

-111 PDEDDV
+111 SDEDDA
-117 QAKRIA
+117 QAGRIA
-123 DRLKGLGV
+123 THLKSLGI
-131 GDAAVEQTLGT
+131 GDAAVRATLGT
-142 GNDLAFADAVKQQ
+142 GNDLAFADALRQA

-160 AYAFEKHFDLKSAPQ
+160 GYAFESHFDLARAREF
-175 ILSAPVPTGYKTEP
+175 LAAPVTTGFKTEP
-189 IAPPPPLA
+189 IAPPPLA
-197 YNLVRELPD
+197 YSLVRELPG
-206 AAPNLLIAARA
+206 ATPPLVAARA
-217 YLPPIAVLNS
+217 YLPPVAALNS
-227 AARGTAY
+227 AARGIGF
-234 VDYDADSDGVLRS
+234 VDIDADSDGVLRS
-247 EIAVI
+247 ELTVVH
-252 RFGKRYCVPLY
+252 FGKRYCVPLY
-263 LALAAAY
+263 LALTAAY

-278 VIGDDGAR
+278 VVGPEGVR

-300 GRMLIDFRGPP
+300 GRMLINFRGPP
-311 GTFPAYSIADLI
+311 GAFPAYSIADLI
-323 AHRVPPAALAG
+323 AHRVPPAAIAG
-334 KIVLVGL
+334 KIVLVGM
-341 TAHALGDRKVTPT
+341 TAHALGDRKITPT
-354 AGDFPGVE
+354 GGDFPGVE

-389 AVALMLVLAI
+389 AVALALVLAI
-399 SVAAAYLSP
+399 SLAAAYLSP
-408 LWSAASAL
+408 LWSAAAAL
-416 WVIVGFAAYAQ
+416 WVVGGFSAYAQ
-427 YRLVYEGVLIDMVLP
+427 YRLVDDGVLIDVVLP
-442 LASALLTYM
+442 LASVLLTYTA
-451 LLATYRYVTEDR
+451 LATYRYVTEGSE
-463 AKRFLRSALEHYLNP
+463 KRYLRSALEHYLNP
-478 EVVESVVDDPGGL
+478 EVVQSVVDDPQGL
-491 RLSGERRHL
+491 QLSGERRHL

-512 RAERFDAERLVSL
+512 RAERFEAERLVAL
-525 LNAYMNEMCRI
+525 LNAYMNEMCKI

-555 WGAPNEIENPAGA
+555 WGAPNEIENPAAA

-575 MLEGLERLRQ
+575 MLESLERLRQ
-585 DDERFADVDI
+585 ADERFADVDI
-595 GIGIATGDAIVGNLG
+595 GIGIATGEAIVGNLG

-637 HVHLLVNRQTLIEAA
+637 QVHLLVNRQTLAEAA

-678 GRAGNGID
+678 GRAGNGLD
-686 PTFYERFNRA
+686 PTFYQRFNRA

-714 LGREAPEDAL
+714 LSREAPDDAL
-724 VNLYLEKIVEATDGQ
+724 VSLYLEKIVEATDSQ

>member
-1 MAKTTSVRTRRHR
+1 MATTTTVRTRRHR

-27 IALFIFNDLHPA
+27 TALFVFNYLHPA

-51 RMYMTRRPPLTGAVA
+51 RMYVTRRPPLTGAVV

-123 DRLKGLGV
+123 TSLRGLGV
-131 GDAAVEQTLGT
+131 ADAAIEQTLGT
-142 GNDLAFADAVKQQ
+142 GNDLAFAGAVKQQ

-160 AYAFEKHFDLKSAPQ
+160 SYAFEKHFKGAQPLL
-175 ILSAPVPTGYKTEP
+175 LSAPVPNRVFKTQP
-189 IAPPPPLA
+189 IAPPPLA
-197 YNLVRELPD
+197 YNMVRELPD
-206 AAPNLLIAARA
+206 AAPASLIAARA
-217 YLPPIAVLNS
+217 YLPPITVLNG
-227 AARGTAY
+227 AARGIGY
-234 VDYDADSDGVLRS
+234 VDYEDDSDGVSRT

-263 LALAAAY
+263 LALSAAY
-270 LKNAPLRL
+270 LKNPPLRL
-278 VIGDDGAR
+278 IIGADGVR

-323 AHRVPPAALAG
+323 AHHVPPAAVAG

-341 TAHALGDRKVTPT
+341 TAHALGDRKVTPVS
-354 AGDFPGVE
+354 GDFPGVE

-376 VRRSRVEGTAEED
+376 VRRSRVEGTAEEE
-389 AVALMLVLAI
+389 AVALVLVLAI

-416 WVIVGFAAYAQ
+416 WVILGFSAYAQ
-427 YRLVYEGVLIDMVLP
+427 YRLVYDGVLIDMVLP
-442 LASALLTYM
+442 LAAALLTYTV
-451 LLATYRYVTEDR
+451 LATYRFMTEGR
-463 AKRFLRSALEHYLNP
+463 EKRFMRSALEHYLNP
-478 EVVESVVDDPGGL
+478 DVVESVVDDPGGL

-512 RAERFDAERLVSL
+512 RAERFEAERLVSL
-525 LNAYMNEMCRI
+525 LNAYMNEMCGI
-536 ILDSK
+536 ILDAK

-575 MLEGLERLRQ
+575 MLDGLARLRR

-707 ANTMLQA
+707 ANAMLVA
-714 LGREAPEDAL
+714 LGREAPQDAL

>member
-14 HAWRPLLIGIATL
+14 HAWRPLLIGIVIL
-27 IALFIFNDLHPA
+27 IALFTFNGLHPA
-39 VFDLADLKASDL
+39 VFELADLKASDL
-51 RMYMTRRPPLTGAVA
+51 RMYVTRRPPLTGAVV
-66 IAAIDEKSIA
+66 IAAIDEKSVA

-84 RSVEARLNDAL
+84 RSVEARLTDAL

-111 PDEDDV
+111 RDEDDI
-117 QAKRIA
+117 QAELIA
-123 DRLKGLGV
+123 ARLKDLGV
-131 GDAAVEQTLGT
+131 SDAVVAETLGT
-142 GNDLAFADAVKQQ
+142 GDDLGFANAMKQQ

-160 AYAFEKHFDLKSAPQ
+160 GYAFESHFKSVRET
-175 ILSAPVPTGYKTEP
+175 LSVPVPTFFKTEP
-189 IAPPPPLA
+189 ITPPPLA

-206 AAPNLLIAARA
+206 ANPAMLIAARA
-217 YLPPIAVLNS
+217 YLPPIPVLNNS
-227 AARGTAY
+227 AHGTGY
-234 VDYDADSDGVLRS
+234 VDIEHDSDGVLRS

-263 LALAAAY
+263 LAITAAFV
-270 LKNAPLRL
+270 KNAPLRL
-278 VIGDDGAR
+278 VVDSEGVR
-286 QVTLGDE
+286 EVTLGDE

-300 GRMLIDFRGPP
+300 GRMVVNFRGPP
-311 GTFPAYSIADLI
+311 GTFPAYSISDLI
-323 AHRVPPAALAG
+323 ARRVPSTAIAG

-341 TAHALGDRKVTPT
+341 TAHALGDRMVTPT

-376 VRRSRVEGTAEED
+376 VRRSRVQGTAEKD
-389 AVALMLVLAI
+389 AVALVLVLAI
-399 SVAAAYLSP
+399 SLAAAYLSP
-408 LWSAASAL
+408 LWSAGAAL
-416 WVIVGFAAYAQ
+416 WVVVGFSAYAQ
-427 YRLVYEGVLIDMVLP
+427 YRLVRDGVLIDVVLP
-442 LASALLTYM
+442 LACALLTYM
-451 LLATYRYVTEDR
+451 VLATYRYVTEGSE
-463 AKRFLRSALEHYLNP
+463 KRFLRSALEHYLNP
-478 EVVESVVDDPGGL
+478 EVVQSVVDDPLGL
-491 RLSGERRHL
+491 QLSGERRHL

-512 RAERFDAERLVSL
+512 RAERFEAERLVSL
-525 LNAYMNEMCRI
+525 LNAYMSEMCKI

-575 MLEGLERLRQ
+575 MLERLERLRQ
-585 DDERFADVDI
+585 DDERFADVNI

-637 HVHLLVNRQTLIEAA
+637 QVHLLVNRQTLAEAA

-696 LEHIRNGEATA
+696 LEHIRNGEATT

-714 LGREAPEDAL
+714 LNREAPDDAL
-724 VNLYLEKIVEATDGQ
+724 VNLYLEKIVEAIDGQ